1 MPKVTPL
8 GLRKYNIDQMILKE
22 LSDLESRT
30 ILFSIVSQSKLP
42 SQISYENKIPA
53 STVYKKLLAL
63 ESLGLIHVEKIEL
76 INRQKSKFFRS
87 NIREAKICIK
97 KFEPVV
103 HLIKNNLVEK

>member
-42 SQISYENKIPA
+42 SQISYDEKIPS
-53 STVYKKLLAL
+53 STVYKKLLTL
-63 ESLGLIHVEKIEL
+63 ESLGLIRVEKIEL
-76 INRQKSKFFRS
+76 INRQKSKFYRS
-87 NIREAKICIK
+87 NIREAEICIK

-103 HLIKNNLVEK
+103 HLIKNNLV